1 MAIVKALLAA
11 GADVTLKD
19 LKGGAAIEICL
30 LSAGRKSNVQI
41 IKALLEGCWIT
52 FPLHVFVFVTISK
65 VVWYSNQ
72 CILENDLEFIIVSTM
87 TFCKG

>member
-1 MAIVKALLAA
+1 MYAVQEKNMAIVKALLAA

-41 IKALLEGCWIT
+41 IKLSWKPEVILMLRIT
-52 FPLHVFVFVTISK
+52 PK
-65 VVWYSNQ
+65 PRP
-72 CILENDLEFIIVSTM
+72 
-87 TFCKG
+87 